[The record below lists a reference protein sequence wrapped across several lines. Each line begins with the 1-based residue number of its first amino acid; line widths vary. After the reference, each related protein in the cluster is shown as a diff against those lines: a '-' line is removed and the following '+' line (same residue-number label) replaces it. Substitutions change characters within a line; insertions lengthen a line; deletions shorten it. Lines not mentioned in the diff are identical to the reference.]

1 MIGYLVSNVIT
12 MRTMDAVANIRLDAA
27 VKTPMNIAAVAV
39 DFVVV
44 VAVVV
49 NIVVLVV
56 VLDAEVEVAARDHR
70 LLLRSG
76 SG

>member
-1 MIGYLVSNVIT
+1 MAGVKDVVDVK
-12 MRTMDAVANIRLDAA
+12 DAV
-27 VKTPMNIAAVAV
+27 
-39 DFVVV
+39 VVV

-56 VLDAEVEVAARDHR
+56 VLDAEVEAAARDHR

>member
-1 MIGYLVSNVIT
+1 MAGVKDTEDVK
-12 MRTMDAVANIRLDAA
+12 DAV
-27 VKTPMNIAAVAV
+27 
-39 DFVVV
+39 VVV

-56 VLDAEVEVAARDHR
+56 VLDAARDHR